1 MYKRL
6 QYNFDCTSVY
16 HASLFESKLQELLQ
30 SDWIASHSS
39 NLSTEQHTS
48 GTVPF
53 IIVEHVLCGVAMVN
67 VPIHY
72 HNTAERERV
81 EQS

>member
-16 HASLFESKLQELLQ
+16 HASLFETKLQELLQ

-67 VPIHY
+67 IPIHY
-72 HNTAERERV
+72 HNTAERETV